1 MANGERVVLGMGAG
15 ELFQLLRDGRPRTR
29 SELAAVTGLSRSTI
43 SSRIDELVA
52 ADLVTPVADALS
64 TGGRPPARIAMNPS
78 AKLVVAADLGA
89 THGAV
94 ALLDLAGTI
103 LVEHRARLEIS
114 LGPER
119 VLEWVLSSVTRLLEG
134 IARPAGDVVAVGVG
148 LPGPVEHST
157 GKPSNPPIMPGWNGY
172 DVPTHLQRRWPVP
185 VLVDN
190 DVNILALG
198 EQAVGWPGARHMVV
212 VKVSTGIG
220 AGIIANG
227 ILQRGA
233 DGSAGDIGHIPIQRA
248 AGVPCR
254 CGNRG
259 CVEAVAAG
267 PAIAAGLAAAGVPA
281 TSVDD
286 VLELIDAGDLRAVR
300 AVRQAGRDLGE
311 VLNMCVSIVNPSLIV
326 IGGSMARAHEHL
338 IAGVRETVYSRSIPL
353 ATEHLTIASSRAG
366 EHAGVI
372 GAGVLAIQHA
382 LAPEQVTATLLDRS
396 RAM

>member
-1 MANGERVVLGMGAG
+1 
-15 ELFQLLRDGRPRTR
+15 
-29 SELAAVTGLSRSTI
+29 
-43 SSRIDELVA
+43 
-52 ADLVTPVADALS
+52 
-64 TGGRPPARIAMNPS
+64 
-78 AKLVVAADLGA
+78 
-89 THGAV
+89 
-94 ALLDLAGTI
+94 
-103 LVEHRARLEIS
+103 
-114 LGPER
+114 
-119 VLEWVLSSVTRLLEG
+119 
-134 IARPAGDVVAVGVG
+134 VVAVGVG